1 MLLHIA
7 GLLLKHF
14 WGDSNVP
21 LQWRTLVFHATVFS
35 TALSGLEAVCLTR
48 ADERRIEGYICKRL
62 RFLLQGM
69 ACSHDNEW
77 VRRKC
82 CIHTVTSTLHARRL
96 RLFRGILR
104 MMKVT
109 EGPRSPLP
117 AVLLGPGRE
126 AGSEQLAPDGRPTD
140 NCNPFLSMFVND
152 VQRAM
157 DMRVLER
164 VPADML
170 ALADD
175 PGFQQ
180 ADFRKVRRFDK
191 DESEDNP
198 TIITQGAQ
206 FACGHCGRVCVS
218 RLGLRIHTARK
229 HEDRTH
235 QILLSSSNQCP
246 WCEQFFAPRTE
257 RGGTYVNG
265 RPLADVQRATL
276 SLRLC
281 CINMPSSSALVV
293 T

>member
-1 MLLHIA
+1 
-7 GLLLKHF
+7 
-14 WGDSNVP
+14 
-21 LQWRTLVFHATVFS
+21 
-35 TALSGLEAVCLTR
+35 
-48 ADERRIEGYICKRL
+48 
-62 RFLLQGM
+62 
-69 ACSHDNEW
+69 
-77 VRRKC
+77 
-82 CIHTVTSTLHARRL
+82 
-96 RLFRGILR
+96 

-109 EGPRSPLP
+109 GGPRSPLP

-164 VPADML
+164 VPADIL

-180 ADFRKVRRFDK
+180 ADFRRVRRFDK

-206 FACGHCGRVCVS
+206 FACGQCGRVCVS

-246 WCEQFFAPRTE
+246 WCEHFFAPRTE
-257 RGGTYVNG
+257 RGGMYANG

-281 CINMPSSSALVV
+281 RISMPSSSALVV